1 MPRLQPDAKHHPFTD
16 VDSPAYVETS
26 THIKSFSSASQIP
39 LSNVAMTEN
48 RYSQRIPRRTWDTH
62 KNNIL
67 RLYLLENRPLNAVKD
82 MMHSEYGF
90 SATKSQYETR
100 LKKWSCYKYAA
111 AHDRRAKASVLD
123 DQRTERL
130 VTERYTQGPESDAPT
145 ESKSLDTLKLHFI
158 KRSTQFIHFH
168 GTFRSGPHLYTTPLI
183 SSSVAID
190 DRLKFRS
197 FSMHSV
203 NLQSSTSQHEFE
215 SLIHQDPTW
224 ASNTAVAA
232 DDLFHSALH
241 TNIDVDTSSASSV
254 PSHNME
260 QPGDLDSL
268 SFFSSIMYARAFIGQ
283 NDIRSSNLN
292 ILPDDSS
299 LRETIHPDGLSI
311 PDFATSMFPVI
322 SRMFPRAASSP
333 HLVILGNS
341 SAFDFALRNIS
352 HPSTLQLVRQ
362 QSIDHQIIYM
372 IFHRL
377 INDSDT
383 FRVLDEPKTELD
395 QVFRTGIL
403 YFFSLG
409 KRVLSGLI
417 DSTPSPFNLAL
428 EQNIFRAALVLN
440 DGTVLSD
447 ILEMSQLSLV
457 NQRLTVEG
465 TDYYPLEYAG
475 LKERIQAT
483 QALLDHGADPNL
495 QTDREDFLRKILGT
509 PWDSEAR
516 NPRIGVQIL
525 RLLIDHGLESNPRAS
540 VNRMQTSNGDELL
553 VLATHC
559 LDKSFET
566 FFQHRGLPTVLLQ
579 RQWDDP
585 SSKTLKAIL
594 DKAFMESNGQQRL
607 WNSILTDALSAAVLR
622 NHRPAFEL
630 LLSTGAIPNIHCLI
644 SAAQSNDVQALKTF
658 LRHGLNPNT
667 KGEEA
672 TSPNAY
678 DVRKK
683 WDREE
688 DCTALSESIMNP
700 SRGVFQVLQEQGF
713 VLDLSRH
720 PAGFASAFVAACQVG
735 DSTLIEQ
742 LLSLPNFPRTQ
753 GKLARAVEFAMK
765 GDQYHII
772 EKLLS
777 VGMKAT
783 PKSLELAIQKK
794 QLPIVILLAR
804 HVDIARDL
812 YWAQPDEQENAMIW
826 EAIRWGDQTAI
837 EHVVRAGHP
846 INVCD
851 RMDYGELRGWELLT
865 GVKAPAGAGLWYYT
879 PLGAA
884 IMENN
889 TYATRILMA
898 YGVRAVLFNS
908 HSTSYQRAYLFTT
921 IDSQAAWIITPLVAA
936 AATNDLPLI
945 REVLRIGA
953 DPFDNSALFVCAM
966 IDSKEE
972 VVKLLLSAFK
982 TRYPDG
988 AQSFGSDALYRTIT
1002 RGNMGLLKL
1011 LSRDVDLTGPVLT
1024 DDYHERSPGS
1034 RNITAFTSPLG
1045 EAVRQHAENKGTG
1058 GALDHL
1064 LPLVKDLNAVV
1075 HRTYKH
1081 GSMTSLLYAIF
1092 LGSLAT
1098 VQKLHQAGADISLPA
1113 EWQIPRTPLQA
1124 AAQAGSRDIVEYLLN
1139 HDVDPNEAPADRA
1152 GATALQLA
1160 AISGNIGVAAVLL
1173 EAKAKVNAPPAFCDG
1188 RTAFEGAT
1196 EHGRIEMMMFLVR
1209 HGADLLSNNG
1219 AQYRRAVDL
1228 AEDNLQPVAKKLA
1241 TDLYEQ
1247 LLASQVTNFIGMGGD
1262 AWAGPDVSSFGGL
1275 RA

>member
-1 MPRLQPDAKHHPFTD
+1 
-16 VDSPAYVETS
+16 
-26 THIKSFSSASQIP
+26 
-39 LSNVAMTEN
+39 
-48 RYSQRIPRRTWDTH
+48 
-62 KNNIL
+62 
-67 RLYLLENRPLNAVKD
+67 
-82 MMHSEYGF
+82 
-90 SATKSQYETR
+90 
-100 LKKWSCYKYAA
+100 
-111 AHDRRAKASVLD
+111 
-123 DQRTERL
+123 
-130 VTERYTQGPESDAPT
+130 
-145 ESKSLDTLKLHFI
+145 
-158 KRSTQFIHFH
+158 
-168 GTFRSGPHLYTTPLI
+168 
-183 SSSVAID
+183 
-190 DRLKFRS
+190 
-197 FSMHSV
+197 
-203 NLQSSTSQHEFE
+203 
-215 SLIHQDPTW
+215 
-224 ASNTAVAA
+224 
-232 DDLFHSALH
+232 
-241 TNIDVDTSSASSV
+241 
-254 PSHNME
+254 ME
-260 QPGDLDSL
+260 QPGDLGSL
-268 SFFSSIMYARAFIGQ
+268 SFFSSMMYARAFMGQ

-292 ILPDDSS
+292 IFSDNS
-299 LRETIHPDGLSI
+299 LLRKTIHPDRLSI

-341 SAFDFALRNIS
+341 SAFDSALKNIS

-362 QSIDHQIIYM
+362 QSIDHQIIYT

-377 INDSDT
+377 INDSDA
-383 FRVLDEPKTELD
+383 FLVLDEPKTELD

-403 YFFSLG
+403 YCFSLG

-417 DSTPSPFNLAL
+417 DSTPSPFDLAL
-428 EQNIFRAALVLN
+428 KQNIFRAALVLDN
-440 DGTVLSD
+440 GTVLSD
-447 ILEMSQLSLV
+447 VLEMSQLSLT
-457 NQRLTVEG
+457 NRRLTVEG
-465 TDYYPLEYAG
+465 DDYYPLEYAG
-475 LKERIQAT
+475 LKGRIQAT

-495 QTDREDFLRKILGT
+495 QTNPEDFLRKILGM
-509 PWDSEAR
+509 PWEAR

-525 RLLIDHGLESNPRAS
+525 RLLIDHGLESSPRAF
-540 VNRMQTSNGDELL
+540 VNRIHISNGDELS

-566 FFQHRGLPTVLLQ
+566 FFHHRGLPKVLLQ
-579 RQWDDP
+579 RHWDDP

-607 WNSILTDALSAAVLR
+607 WNSMLTDALSAAVLR
-622 NHRPAFEL
+622 NHRSAVEL
-630 LLSTGAIPNIHCLI
+630 LLSMGATPNIHCLI

-667 KGEEA
+667 EGKEA
-672 TSPNAY
+672 TLPHIY
-678 DVRKK
+678 DARNN

-688 DCTALSESIMNP
+688 DCTALSESIINP

-735 DSTLIEQ
+735 DSALIEQ

-753 GKLARAVEFAMK
+753 GKLVRAVEFAMK

-772 EKLLS
+772 RRLLS

-804 HVDIARDL
+804 HVDVAKDL
-812 YWAQPDEQENAMIW
+812 VWAQPNEQANSIIW

-837 EHVVRAGHP
+837 EHVVRAGYP
-846 INVCD
+846 LNVCD
-851 RMDYGELRGWELLT
+851 EMTYGNLRDWELLP
-865 GVKAPAGAGLWYYT
+865 GVKAPSSDGLWHYT

-884 IMENN
+884 ILGKD
-889 TYATRILMA
+889 TTTTRILMA

-908 HSTSYQRAYLFTT
+908 HSTSYQ
-921 IDSQAAWIITPLVAA
+921 AAGHYATNDFLSVWVITPLAA
-936 AATNDLPLI
+936 AAVADDLSLI
-945 REVLRIGA
+945 REVLRMGA
-953 DPFDNSALFVCAM
+953 DPFDNSALFICAV
-966 IDSKEE
+966 IGSEEE
-972 VVKLLLSAFK
+972 VVKLLLFAFK
-982 TRYPDG
+982 TRYPNG
-988 AQSFGSDALYRTIT
+988 AHSFGSDALYRTIT
-1002 RGNMGLLKL
+1002 RGNVQLLKL
-1011 LSRDVDLTGPVLT
+1011 LARDVDITGPVLT
-1024 DDYHERSPGS
+1024 EHYHEIPRGAP
-1034 RNITAFTSPLG
+1034 IETIFTSPLG
-1045 EAVRQHAENKGTG
+1045 EAVRQHAKNKGTS
-1058 GALDHL
+1058 GAFDHL

-1075 HRTYKH
+1075 HRTHKH
-1081 GSMTSLLYAIF
+1081 GNMTSLLYAIF

-1124 AAQAGSRDIVEYLLN
+1124 AAQAGSKDIVEYLLHHGVN
-1139 HDVDPNEAPADRA
+1139 PNEAPAERS

-1173 EAKAKVNAPPAFCDG
+1173 EAGAKVNAPPAFCDG

-1196 EHGRIEMMMFLVR
+1196 EHGRIEMMIFLVR

-1247 LLASQVTNFIGMGGD
+1247 LLASQAINSIGMGGD
-1262 AWAGPDVSSFGGL
+1262 AWAGLDISSFGGL